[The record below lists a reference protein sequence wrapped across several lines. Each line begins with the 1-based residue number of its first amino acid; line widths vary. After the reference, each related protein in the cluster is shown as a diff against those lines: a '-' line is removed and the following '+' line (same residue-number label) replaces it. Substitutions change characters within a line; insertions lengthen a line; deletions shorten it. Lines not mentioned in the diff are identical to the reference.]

1 MHFLL
6 LTIGQLALLDAR
18 AFRRLF
24 LLGER
29 PLVRHLLILVTRS
42 ADSYS
47 YLICFGILWP
57 LLGGDLGIIA
67 ALAIGFALELPLYKL
82 IKSRFKRLRPCE
94 SLPAVQERI
103 PFPDKY
109 SFPSGHT
116 TVAVMVACL
125 VGMNFSLLWV
135 PLLLWAAIVGLSRV
149 ALGVH
154 YPADVIAGAVLGALC
169 ALSANLIHGLLFL

>member
-1 MHFLL
+1 MHFFL

-24 LLGER
+24 LLGEGPR
-29 PLVRHLLILVTRS
+29 LRHLLILATRS
-42 ADSYS
+42 ADTYS
-47 YLICFGILWP
+47 YLIVFGVLWP
-57 LLGGDLGIIA
+57 LFGGDLQLLA
-67 ALAIGFALELPLYKL
+67 ALAIGFALELPLYKG
-82 IKSRFKRLRPCE
+82 IKTRCKRLRPCE
-94 SLPAVQERI
+94 SLPAVEERI

-116 TVAVMVACL
+116 TAAFMVACL
-125 VGMNFSLLWV
+125 VGMNFPFLWI
-135 PLLLWAAIVGLSRV
+135 PLLLWAAIVGLSRI

-169 ALSANLIHGLLFL
+169 ALAANLLHSTLFI